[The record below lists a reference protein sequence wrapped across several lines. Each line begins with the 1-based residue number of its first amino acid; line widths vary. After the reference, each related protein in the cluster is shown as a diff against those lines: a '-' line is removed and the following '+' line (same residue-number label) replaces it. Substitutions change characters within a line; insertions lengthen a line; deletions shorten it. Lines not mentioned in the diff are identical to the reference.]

1 MNSHVLSPS
10 REAIK
15 VARAWH
21 PPAPVAALPYL
32 LFFASGF
39 AALVYQVV
47 WQRLLV
53 IFSGS
58 DIQST
63 TIIVAAFMAGLGC
76 GSVVGGRVADRLSPT
91 ASLIGFAAAELAI
104 GGFGFFSTSLYYDV
118 LYQRLGHLTWSL
130 ESRAAILFASLL
142 WPTFFMGVSLPLLAR
157 ALTTTIERAAVV
169 AGGLYG
175 WNTLGAAFGA
185 FATTWWMLPLYGLES
200 CLQLGALLNLLAA
213 AIAIPL
219 AFRLRRLRADAAP
232 VTVAVA
238 GTRRA
243 EGFTLPFAGWAV
255 IYALTGFLALSLEI
269 VWFRLMA
276 VMQRSTAFT
285 FGTLL
290 ALYLTGLGLGSLAG
304 SALVRRTRRPGN
316 AFLAMQ
322 AAVVLYAGLAVTL
335 LIATLDEG
343 RLLSSWVANAEPVD
357 IAAAAAA
364 LRGSIHDLA
373 RLPDPF
379 LVLYFGIPAILIL
392 PPTLMM
398 GAAFPLLQRAVQTDL
413 DRVGTRIGT
422 LLMVNIAGAALGSFV
437 TGWWCL
443 DWLGTSGTLKLLVV
457 MSVLFPLVQLVRS
470 FGPLAPGRFA
480 PIAAV
485 IAASGVLFAW
495 MPDAGALWASLHGA
509 RPVEILFGEDGSGVF
524 VLKSERSVFRRRVTV
539 FVNGA
544 THSWIPYGGIHT
556 VLGALPAFLHPDPR
570 DVAVIGLGSGD
581 TLFAIAGRK
590 AIERLTCIE
599 IVKPQLDTLERLHR
613 EQPYPGLQAIL
624 GDRRIEQVYG
634 DGRLYLMQSR
644 RQYDVIEADALW
656 PTSAYAGNLYS
667 HAYFT
672 LLRDRLKPNG
682 LAVSWAPTGRV
693 RNTFINVFPYV
704 LDYGDIVIGSREPIV
719 FDAAAIRERLTDRGV
734 GGRYAESGVDI
745 LALLAPYLD
754 RRPQFYTPAD
764 DRSNQRDVNTDLFPK
779 DEFGLPQSGS
789 EP

>member
-1 MNSHVLSPS
+1 LNSNVLSPS
-10 REAIK
+10 KEAISA
-15 VARAWH
+15 ARAWR
-21 PPAPVAALPYL
+21 PPALAAALPYL

-39 AALVYQVV
+39 AALLYQVV
-47 WQRLLV
+47 WQRMLV

-91 ASLIGFAAAELAI
+91 ASLIAFATAELAI
-104 GGFGFFSTSLYYDV
+104 AGFGFFSASLYYDV

-130 ESRAAILFASLL
+130 EGRAAILFASLV
-142 WPTFFMGVSLPLLAR
+142 WPTFCMGVSLPLLAR
-157 ALTTTIERAAVV
+157 ALTTDIERAAAVT
-169 AGGLYG
+169 GTLYG
-175 WNTLGAAFGA
+175 WNTLGAALGA
-185 FATTWWMLPLYGLES
+185 FATTWWILPLYGLER
-200 CLQLGALLNLLAA
+200 CLTFGATLNLMAA
-213 AIAIPL
+213 LIAIPL
-219 AFRLRRLRADAAP
+219 AFRLRRLRADAAA
-232 VTVAVA
+232 VTPAVLA
-238 GTRRA
+238 TQRA

-304 SALVRRTRRPGN
+304 AALVGRTRRPGA
-316 AFLAMQ
+316 AFLAIE
-322 AAVVLYAGLAVTL
+322 AAVVLYAGLAIAL
-335 LIATLDEG
+335 LIAALDDG
-343 RLLSSWVANAEPVD
+343 GLLSSPVAGPGLNIAE
-357 IAAAAAA
+357 AAAA
-364 LRGSIHDLA
+364 LRGNIRELA
-373 RLPDPF
+373 RLPDRF
-379 LVLYFGIPAILIL
+379 LFLYFGVPAILIL
-392 PPTLMM
+392 PPTAMM

-413 DRVGTRIGT
+413 DRVGTRVGT
-422 LLMVNIAGAALGSFV
+422 LLMANIAGAALGSFI
-437 TGWWCL
+437 TGWWWL
-443 DWLGTSGTLKLLVV
+443 GWLGTSATLKLLVV
-457 MSVLFPLVQLVRS
+457 MSVAFPLVQLVRS
-470 FGPLAPGRFA
+470 YGPLAPGRFA
-480 PIAAV
+480 PIVAV
-485 IAASGVLFAW
+485 IAASVVLLAW
-495 MPDAGALWASLHGA
+495 MPHAGALWASLHGA
-509 RPVEILFGEDGSGVF
+509 RPIEILFGEDGSGVF

-556 VLGALPAFLHPDPR
+556 VLGALPAFLHPNPR

-590 AIERLTCIE
+590 TIERLTCIE
-599 IVKPQLDTLERLHR
+599 IVKPQLETLERLHR

-644 RQYDVIEADALW
+644 RRYDVIEADALW

-667 HAYFT
+667 HGYFT

-682 LAVSWAPTGRV
+682 LAVSWAPTLRV
-693 RNTFINVFPYV
+693 RNTFISVFPYV

-719 FDAAAIRERLTDRGV
+719 FDAAAIRERVIDRDV
-734 GGRYAESGVDI
+734 RDRYTESGVDI
-745 LALLAPYLD
+745 LALLTPYLE
-754 RRPQFYTPAD
+754 RRPQFYTPGD
-764 DRSNQRDVNTDLFPK
+764 DRSNLRDVNTDLFPK
-779 DEFGLPQSGS
+779 DEFGLPLQ
-789 EP
+789 

>member
-1 MNSHVLSPS
+1 
-10 REAIK
+10 
-15 VARAWH
+15 
-21 PPAPVAALPYL
+21 VAALPYL
-32 LFFASGF
+32 LFFGSGF

-76 GSVVGGRVADRLSPT
+76 GSVVGGRAADRLSRT
-91 ASLIGFAAAELAI
+91 ASLVAFATAELAI
-104 GGFGFFSTSLYYDV
+104 AGFGFFSASLYYDV
-118 LYQRLGHLTWSL
+118 LYQRLGHLTWGL
-130 ESRAAILFASLL
+130 ESRAAILFVSLL

-157 ALTTTIERAAVV
+157 ALTTTIERAAAV
-169 AGGLYG
+169 AGTLYG

-185 FATTWWMLPLYGLES
+185 FATTWWLLPLYGLES
-200 CLQLGALLNLLAA
+200 CLQLGATLNVLAA

-219 AFRLRRLRADAAP
+219 AIRLRGLRAGAAP
-232 VTVAVA
+232 ATSAVPE
-238 GTRRA
+238 TRRA

-269 VWFRLMA
+269 VWFRLMG
-276 VMQRSTAFT
+276 VMLRSTAFT

-290 ALYLTGLGLGSLAG
+290 AIYLTGLGLGSLAG
-304 SALVRRTRRPGN
+304 SALVRRTRRPGY
-316 AFLAMQ
+316 AFLAIQ
-322 AAVVLYAGLAVTL
+322 AAVVLYAGLAITL
-335 LIATLDEG
+335 LIASLDEG
-343 RLLSSWVANAEPVD
+343 RLLSSWVVSPEPVD

-373 RLPDPF
+373 RLPDRF

-413 DRVGTRIGT
+413 DRVGTRVGT
-422 LLMVNIAGAALGSFV
+422 LLMANIAGAALGSFV

-470 FGPLAPGRFA
+470 FGPLAPRRFV
-480 PIAAV
+480 PVAAV
-485 IAASGVLFAW
+485 IAAIGALLAW
-495 MPDAGALWASLHGA
+495 MPDAGALWGGLHGA
-509 RPVEILFGEDGSGVF
+509 RPAVMLFGEDGSGTF
-524 VLKSERSVFRRRVTV
+524 VLKSDRGVFRRRVTV

-590 AIERLTCIE
+590 EVERLTCIE
-599 IVKPQLDTLERLHR
+599 IVRPQLETLQRLHR
-613 EQPYPGLQAIL
+613 EQPYPGLEIIL
-624 GDRRIEQVYG
+624 GDPRVAHVYG
-634 DGRLYLMQSR
+634 DGRLYLMQSSR
-644 RQYDVIEADALW
+644 HYDVIEADALW

-667 HAYFT
+667 HGYFT

-682 LAVSWAPTGRV
+682 IAVSWAPTGRV

-704 LDYGDIVIGSREPIV
+704 LDYGDIVIGSREPIA
-719 FDAAAIRERLTDRGV
+719 FDTAAIRARLTGEVRGH
-734 GGRYAESGVDI
+734 YAESGVDI
-745 LALLAPYLD
+745 VALLAPYLD
-754 RRPQFYTPAD
+754 RRPRLYTPAD
-764 DRSNQRDVNTDLFPK
+764 DRSHLRDVNTDLFPK
-779 DEFGLPQSGS
+779 DEFGLQQSRS

>member
-1 MNSHVLSPS
+1 
-10 REAIK
+10 
-15 VARAWH
+15 
-21 PPAPVAALPYL
+21 
-32 LFFASGF
+32 
-39 AALVYQVV
+39 
-47 WQRLLV
+47 
-53 IFSGS
+53 
-58 DIQST
+58 
-63 TIIVAAFMAGLGC
+63 
-76 GSVVGGRVADRLSPT
+76 
-91 ASLIGFAAAELAI
+91 
-104 GGFGFFSTSLYYDV
+104 
-118 LYQRLGHLTWSL
+118 
-130 ESRAAILFASLL
+130 
-142 WPTFFMGVSLPLLAR
+142 MGVSLPLLAR

-509 RPVEILFGEDGSGVF
+509 RPVEILWRGRLRSIRAEKRAKRLPPPSHRVR
-524 VLKSERSVFRRRVTV
+524 ERRDAQLDPVRRHSYSARRPACIPASRSARRRR
-539 FVNGA
+539 
-544 THSWIPYGGIHT
+544 H
-556 VLGALPAFLHPDPR
+556 LPRIRRHAVR
-570 DVAVIGLGSGD
+570 DRG
-581 TLFAIAGRK
+581 
-590 AIERLTCIE
+590 
-599 IVKPQLDTLERLHR
+599 PQSDRASDLHR
-613 EQPYPGLQAIL
+613 
-624 GDRRIEQVYG
+624 DRQ
-634 DGRLYLMQSR
+634 
-644 RQYDVIEADALW
+644 
-656 PTSAYAGNLYS
+656 
-667 HAYFT
+667 
-672 LLRDRLKPNG
+672 
-682 LAVSWAPTGRV
+682 
-693 RNTFINVFPYV
+693 
-704 LDYGDIVIGSREPIV
+704 
-719 FDAAAIRERLTDRGV
+719 AAARHARAAAPRAAIPRAAGDPGRSAHRAGV
-734 GGRYAESGVDI
+734 R
-745 LALLAPYLD
+745 
-754 RRPQFYTPAD
+754 
-764 DRSNQRDVNTDLFPK
+764 
-779 DEFGLPQSGS
+779 
-789 EP
+789 